1 MASMMGGKG
10 GGKGGGNG
18 AAEMKEM
25 EKMWKY
31 LDNLH
36 ETNPEVA
43 TLTQYSSS
51 GIGSTFLAAVAQLTA
66 DYAA

>member
-1 MASMMGGKG
+1 
-10 GGKGGGNG
+10 
-18 AAEMKEM
+18 MKEM